1 MVNSTPTLLKEVL
14 IIEPRVFTDNRGFF
28 KETYHQKKY
37 QEAGIHHTFVQDNQS
52 HSMKGVLRGLHY
64 QLKHPQA
71 KLIHVLG
78 GAIFDAVADIRQG
91 SPTFGKSIGIHLSA
105 QNHRQ
110 LYIPEGFAHGFCV
123 LSEQADIEYKCS
135 DFYFPDDEYGLRW
148 DDPELNINWPLQN
161 PLLSAKDAA
170 YPFLSQQPK
179 DNLPLFRPQTP

>member
-1 MVNSTPTLLKEVL
+1 MVNSTPTSLKEVL
-14 IIEPRVFTDNRGFF
+14 IIEPRVFKDERGFF
-28 KETYHQKKY
+28 KESYHKEKY

-52 HSMKGVLRGLHY
+52 QSVKDVLRGLHY

-78 GAIFDAVADIRQG
+78 GAIFDVVVDIRQG
-91 SPTFGKSIGIHLSA
+91 SPTFGKWVGMHLSA

-135 DFYFPDDEYGLRW
+135 DFYSPDDEYGLRW
-148 DDPELNINWPLQN
+148 NDPELNINWPIQN
-161 PLLSAKDAA
+161 PLLSPKDAA
-170 YPFLSQQPK
+170 YPLLSQQPK
-179 DNLPLFRPQTP
+179 DNLPIFQDLK